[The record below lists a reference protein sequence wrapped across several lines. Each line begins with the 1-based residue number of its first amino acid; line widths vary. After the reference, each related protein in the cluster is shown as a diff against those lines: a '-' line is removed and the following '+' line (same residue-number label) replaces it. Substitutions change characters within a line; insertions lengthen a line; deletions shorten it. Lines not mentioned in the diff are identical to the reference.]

1 MIGYSRTPK
10 RKRRLPVSKA
20 EPSNSYLTAGMRPRL
35 SNRSGLCRA
44 LASSLAIRSGAESGI
59 IVFGGGGRGCSGIG
73 CLGWILISVVLSV
86 VLTVLANLF
95 LYLLSG
101 PAVGF

>member
-1 MIGYSRTPK
+1 MTDEGRHDERESP
-10 RKRRLPVSKA
+10 A
-20 EPSNSYLTAGMRPRL
+20 AQ
-35 SNRSGLCRA
+35 
-44 LASSLAIRSGAESGI
+44 SSI

-86 VLTVLANLF
+86 VLTVLANVL

-101 PAVGF
+101 PAVGI

>member
-1 MIGYSRTPK
+1 MEE
-10 RKRRLPVSKA
+10 A
-20 EPSNSYLTAGMRPRL
+20 RL
-35 SNRSGLCRA
+35 SDEGRHDERESP
-44 LASSLAIRSGAESGI
+44 GAESGI

-86 VLTVLANLF
+86 VLTVLANLL

-101 PAVGF
+101 PAVGIRCVAASSRQLGEADE

>member
-1 MIGYSRTPK
+1 MS
-10 RKRRLPVSKA
+10 SN
-20 EPSNSYLTAGMRPRL
+20 PSS
-35 SNRSGLCRA
+35 SCRA
-44 LASSLAIRSGAESGI
+44 SASSLATRSDAELASIEEDRLSDEGRHDERESPGAESGI
-59 IVFGGGGRGCSGIG
+59 IVFGGGGRGCFGIG

-101 PAVGF
+101 PAVGI